1 MSGVYFDNFDSDD
14 DMRFVYRQET
24 FDDLAIRELA
34 KSRAMC
40 MCRLQFGRCTLKDCD
55 RCNTWLRFKECHN
68 QLDDYNRTRISNY
81 ITRYYTRFSS
91 TPEIWMSYRRL
102 VRHVLTWLAM
112 LFFVIALM
120 AGFIFYVDRW
130 PQASPSGGIPK
141 DLDQK
146 IVYCMKYAQQ
156 RVYDRNL
163 DQKVNCIDYTITFKE
178 QWDAMYPKQKS
189 ICFIIRNKSSHYKKF
204 HHLFIG
210 IYYMGGYIFVEP
222 WAADPERYLMIENW
236 DRRYDP
242 KYNIYGETEKWMKEK
257 IW

>member
-1 MSGVYFDNFDSDD
+1 MSGVHFDAPVDD
-14 DMRFVYRQET
+14 FRVVYRQET
-24 FDDLAIRELA
+24 FDDLAVRELA
-34 KSRAMC
+34 KCKAAC
-40 MCRLQFGRCTLKDCD
+40 ICRIQYGRCSRRECKHCAQEQRYRNCYNQMDD
-55 RCNTWLRFKECHN
+55 FNKERLGN
-68 QLDDYNRTRISNY
+68 YVGQYYSLYSSNP
-81 ITRYYTRFSS
+81 TGWKSFRYLVSESFMFLLLILLCCIV
-91 TPEIWMSYRRL
+91 PVLIWICSE
-102 VRHVLTWLAM
+102 
-112 LFFVIALM
+112 
-120 AGFIFYVDRW
+120 